1 MENGERPR
9 RSTLL
14 ASGGAVAR
22 SSNGSLKLA
31 EVALAPRWDAVFRG
45 EREGLEELQG
55 RVLFLAVPDPAA
67 HPAFLAADLAA
78 AFPSASTGHT
88 FSSRDSI
95 KYRARRFHVILSGVN
110 ETLLYNPRA
119 VQSQGLYGAAE
130 ARSQVTESQCFG
142 LDADRSKRVHGRSMR
157 PESRHSRC
165 TSATFFR
172 PVLAGVNRFWEHRQ
186 RRHARESQQ
195 RAQTIHKHLFP
206 LPEPTSTLPE
216 VRRGDAWL
224 SAHFDSDLGGIHCW
238 SPPK

>member
-1 MENGERPR
+1 MQNGERPR

-31 EVALAPRWDAVFRG
+31 KVALAPRWDAAFRG

-110 ETLLYNPRA
+110 EILLYNSRA
-119 VQSQGLYGAAE
+119 VQSQGVSE
-130 ARSQVTESQCFG
+130 ADEGRTHVTESQCFG
-142 LDADRSKRVHGRSMR
+142 FDAHRSKRLHGPFMR
-157 PESRHSRC
+157 PGSRHSGC
-165 TSATFFR
+165 ISVTSFL
-172 PVLAGVNRFWEHRQ
+172 PLLARVNRYREHRQ
-186 RRHARESQQ
+186 RRTRGCVS
-195 RAQTIHKHLFP
+195 RV
-206 LPEPTSTLPE
+206 PEQPTSTSFP
-216 VRRGDAWL
+216 
-224 SAHFDSDLGGIHCW
+224 S
-238 SPPK
+238 